1 MNQESYLLVA
11 YTLGAAAL
19 YAGFGGVLG
28 SLIRLARRSPSGHER
43 GILIWFA
50 LLFFLPATVFVLG
63 NAPWPWWLRILVL
76 AAGVAPAIL
85 AATAQRQAGN
95 LFLLP
100 FARRYFAGAMAI
112 TALWSFGVSWSL
124 AAVVPAIVGVSALV
138 AGLASLLTA
147 IRAA

>member
-1 MNQESYLLVA
+1 MNPESYLLVA
-11 YTLGAAAL
+11 YTLGATAL

-28 SLIRLARRSPSGHER
+28 TLIHQARSDPSGQVR
-43 GILIWFA
+43 RLLSCFA
-50 LLFFLPATVFVLG
+50 LLVFLPATVFVLG

-76 AAGVAPAIL
+76 AAGVAPTIL
-85 AATAQRQAGN
+85 AAASRRQVGG

-124 AAVVPAIVGVSALV
+124 AAVVPAIVGVSALI